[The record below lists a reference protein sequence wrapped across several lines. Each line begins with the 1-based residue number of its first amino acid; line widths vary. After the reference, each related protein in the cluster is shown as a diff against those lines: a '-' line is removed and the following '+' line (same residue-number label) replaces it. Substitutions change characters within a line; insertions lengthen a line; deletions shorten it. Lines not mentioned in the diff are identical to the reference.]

1 MNYTIAIH
9 NIYNNNSTYFSESV
23 QRFRIAATPKYP
35 TRIYTTSSLYTTN
48 YFLPTS
54 SYYAIKDSETNEYVI
69 DFDNQ
74 YTQISADNNSS
85 YFDVYM
91 NGLEPERYYTILIK
105 TELDNSTQVFDND
118 IIFKVI
124 KG

>member
-1 MNYTIAIH
+1 MHACTH
-9 NIYNNNSTYFSESV
+9 
-23 QRFRIAATPKYP
+23 
-35 TRIYTTSSLYTTN
+35 TR
-48 YFLPTS
+48 
-54 SYYAIKDSETNEYVI
+54 NEYVI